1 MYTPNPMIPTNA
13 TAPMAAP
20 IPAFAPEERPDFG
33 AEVAV
38 GRVFVDKVVVS
49 VTPVGVDAEGLVI
62 AEVPPTAVPDEDD
75 VVADATPAGIPD
87 DGNVVEVTTLELLGM
102 PAVPR
107 VENKAPDERV
117 ITGVLAA
124 T

>member
-1 MYTPNPMIPTNA
+1 MIPTNA

-20 IPAFAPEERPDFG
+20 ISAFAPEESPDFG
-33 AEVAV
+33 AEVVV
-38 GRVFVDKVVVS
+38 GTECAEEVVDS
-49 VTPVGVDAEGLVI
+49 AAPVGVDVEGLELLII
-62 AEVPPTAVPDEDD
+62 AEVLLAAIPDEDD
-75 VVADATPAGIPD
+75 VPADAIPADVPD
-87 DGNVVEVTTLELLGM
+87 DGNVFEAATLELLGI